1 MAAGCC
7 GMSQAAGTPQKI
19 SRFSIET
26 LSSLVQTLAILAAG
40 AWGVYT
46 FIYEARIKPGLAP
59 PSVSVT
65 TTLEKA
71 GERDGRLAIRSIVT
85 RTNVGETGVRVLGLT
100 YNVIGTGMRFGAPE
114 PEPEGLAGMSEVT
127 AARYGRAARQEM
139 VLRQGVLFEGATTLP
154 ADPSELQPGEAV
166 SRDLIFYV
174 ERDRYDS
181 LRFEVDLAYAKLS
194 EPAVPLVLALG
205 PEGRIRAECA
215 EAARCEGL
223 TATNFGTEFSLW

>member
-1 MAAGCC
+1 
-7 GMSQAAGTPQKI
+7 MSQAAGTPQET
-19 SRFSIET
+19 SRFSLDA
-26 LSSLVQTLAILAAG
+26 LSTVVQTLAILGAG

-71 GERDGRLAIRSIVT
+71 GEREGRLAIRSTVT

-100 YNVIGTGMRFGAPE
+100 YNVIGTGMRFAGPE
-114 PEPEGLAGMSEVT
+114 AGPSPESLAGVAEVT
-127 AARYGRAARQEM
+127 AARFGRAERQEM
-139 VLRQGVLFEGATTLP
+139 VLRQGVLFGGATALP
-154 ADPSELQPGEAV
+154 AEASELQPGEAV

-174 ERDRYDS
+174 EQDRYDS
-181 LRFEVDLAYAKLS
+181 LRFQVDLAYTKLS
-194 EPAVPLVLALG
+194 EPAVPLRLGLG

-215 EAARCEGL
+215 EASRCEGL
-223 TATNFGTEFSLW
+223 ATTDFGTEFSLW

>member
-1 MAAGCC
+1 
-7 GMSQAAGTPQKI
+7 MSQAAGTPQET
-19 SRFSIET
+19 SRFSLEKLGT
-26 LSSLVQTLAILAAG
+26 VVQTLAILGAG

-71 GERDGRLAIRSIVT
+71 GERDGRLAIRSTVT
-85 RTNVGETGVRVLGLT
+85 RTNVGQAGVRVLGLT
-100 YNVIGTGMRFGAPE
+100 YNVIGTGMRFAAPE
-114 PEPEGLAGMSEVT
+114 AGPAPESLAGASQVT
-127 AARYGRAARQEM
+127 AARYGRPERQEM
-139 VLRQGVLFEGATTLP
+139 VLRQGVLFKGATALP

-194 EPAVPLVLALG
+194 DPAMPLGLSLG
-205 PEGRIRAECA
+205 PDGRIRAGCA

-223 TATNFGTEFSLW
+223 TTTDFGTEFSLW

>member
-1 MAAGCC
+1 
-7 GMSQAAGTPQKI
+7 MSQAAGTPQET
-19 SRFSIET
+19 SRFSLDA
-26 LSSLVQTLAILAAG
+26 LSTVVQTLAILGAG

-71 GERDGRLAIRSIVT
+71 GEREGRLAIRSTVT

-100 YNVIGTGMRFGAPE
+100 YNVIGTGIRFGE
-114 PEPEGLAGMSEVT
+114 PEAGPSAEALAGVAEVT
-127 AARYGRAARQEM
+127 AARFGRAERQEM
-139 VLRQGVLFEGATTLP
+139 VLRLGVLFEGATALP
-154 ADPSELQPGEAV
+154 AEPSELQPGEAV

-181 LRFEVDLAYAKLS
+181 LRFQVDLAYTKLS
-194 EPAVPLVLALG
+194 EPAVPLRLGLG
-205 PEGRIRAECA
+205 PEERIRAECA
-215 EAARCEGL
+215 ATTGCGGL
-223 TATNFGTEFSLW
+223 ATTDFGTEFSLW